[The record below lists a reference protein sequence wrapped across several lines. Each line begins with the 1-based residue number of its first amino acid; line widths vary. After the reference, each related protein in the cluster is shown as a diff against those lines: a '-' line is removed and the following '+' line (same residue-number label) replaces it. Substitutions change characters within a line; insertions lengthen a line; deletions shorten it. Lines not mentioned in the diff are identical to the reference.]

1 MSIILLFYIFYFFHP
16 ISFFCFPF
24 LLINSTV
31 HRSNPSSGSWSM
43 NARSSSHPSAVQL
56 LQAAAG
62 SHRQPGRR
70 GDESRTQG
78 QELAPQVE
86 EEGCLGAPS
95 SRSRRRLTSRH
106 AQPWRR
112 LRHRSASS
120 SASPRD
126 ELPTPRRG
134 TSSRRRP
141 ASRRAPS
148 QHKLPA
154 PPGLPRRRG
163 TSSDRRLAS
172 RSAAARAP
180 FAPSRRERWQ
190 ARSRHRRSRAELRIC
205 GSSTTKWLQ
214 RAGTPRL
221 RRWSCSFSTP
231 WQVPEPLSEPCQT
244 GLLLC
249 SFHVSTINL
258 TI

>member
-1 MSIILLFYIFYFFHP
+1 MSIILLFYIFYFFILFP
-16 ISFFCFPF
+16 FFCFPF
-24 LLINSTV
+24 LLIHSTV

-78 QELAPQVE
+78 QGLAPQGE
-86 EEGCLGAPS
+86 EEGRPGAPA
-95 SRSRRRLTSRH
+95 SRSRHRRRSTSRH

-148 QHKLPA
+148 RHELPA

-180 FAPSRRERWQ
+180 FGPSRRV
-190 ARSRHRRSRAELRIC
+190 
-205 GSSTTKWLQ
+205 KV
-214 RAGTPRL
+214 AG
-221 RRWSCSFSTP
+221 
-231 WQVPEPLSEPCQT
+231 
-244 GLLLC
+244 
-249 SFHVSTINL
+249 
-258 TI
+258 